1 MGNAFFPIHQQMVPQ
16 NGNLSNH
23 PGWPQVPPS
32 HPQPPISRKDHQM
45 QQSPRQDLTRKYSN
59 KVLHSIPEKAV
70 YQGSPTKGKLHKQF
84 SKTQV
89 LGK

>member
-1 MGNAFFPIHQQMVPQ
+1 MGNAFFPMHQQMVPQ

-32 HPQPPISRKDHQM
+32 HPQPPASRKDHQI